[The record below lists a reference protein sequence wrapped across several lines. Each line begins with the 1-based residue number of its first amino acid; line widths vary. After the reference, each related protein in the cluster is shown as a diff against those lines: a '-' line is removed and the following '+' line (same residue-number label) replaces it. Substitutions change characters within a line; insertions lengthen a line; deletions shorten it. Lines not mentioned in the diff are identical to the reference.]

1 MNAVLFQATGE
12 VRRAKP
18 GEWWLSKEG
27 YCCRIDSIKISIVPD
42 KLWGLVR
49 VKFYWMDEHPILT
62 RYEIEATPD
71 VLRAL
76 GKEEG

>member
-1 MNAVLFQATGE
+1 MTKLIIFQATGE

-27 YCCRIDSIKISIVPD
+27 YCCRIDSIKIS
-42 KLWGLVR
+42 
-49 VKFYWMDEHPILT
+49 MDEHPILT
-62 RYEIEATPD
+62 RHEIPATPD

-76 GKEEG
+76 GMEEE